1 MVREACVS
9 IAYMS
14 QQLQNR
20 LDHFAEALL
29 NPLIILIP
37 NSAKVTPK
45 PLLSFILL
53 WQFFKFRFNLTLID
67 IINSK
72 FSLLYLNFAGF

>member
-1 MVREACVS
+1 MREACVS
-9 IAYMS
+9 IAFMS

-37 NSAKVTPK
+37 NSAKVCCV
-45 PLLSFILL
+45 SY
-53 WQFFKFRFNLTLID
+53 FF
-67 IINSK
+67 SCC
-72 FSLLYLNFAGF
+72 SAV